1 MFQKQRKLS
10 YNFCQSFFQLAVL
23 KHNRTWTSFYT
34 GSFNYLLIRHFSF
47 GARGT
52 PDKQVQNLVTFS
64 EKLFY
69 FVFSLLVSLLRVLV
83 LSKRALSFWFNT
95 LRVCPFMC
103 KIKVQQL
110 IKVAF
115 QNVLVQ
121 KHALLARRYWMG
133 YTLGIFW
140 THKLKKRNFSCNMT
154 NTAVD

>member
-23 KHNRTWTSFYT
+23 KHNRTWMSFYT
-34 GSFNYLLIRHFSF
+34 GSFNYLLIRYLSF

-52 PDKQVQNLVTFS
+52 PDMQMQNLVTLS
-64 EKLFY
+64 EKLFC

-110 IKVAF
+110 IKVAL

-154 NTAVD
+154 NTAVG

>member
-23 KHNRTWTSFYT
+23 KHNRTWMSFYT
-34 GSFNYLLIRHFSF
+34 GSFNYLLIRHLSF

-52 PDKQVQNLVTFS
+52 PEMQMQNLVTLS
-64 EKLFY
+64 EKLFC
-69 FVFSLLVSLLRVLV
+69 FVFSLLVSHLRVLV

-110 IKVAF
+110 IKVAL

-154 NTAVD
+154 NTAVG

>member
-23 KHNRTWTSFYT
+23 KHNRTWMSFYT
-34 GSFNYLLIRHFSF
+34 GSFNYLLIRHLSF

-52 PDKQVQNLVTFS
+52 PDMQMQNLVTLS
-64 EKLFY
+64 EKLFC

-110 IKVAF
+110 IKVAL

>member
-10 YNFCQSFFQLAVL
+10 YNCCQSFFQLAVL
-23 KHNRTWTSFYT
+23 KHNRTWMSFYT
-34 GSFNYLLIRHFSF
+34 GSFNYLLIRHLSF

-52 PDKQVQNLVTFS
+52 PDMEMQNLVTLS
-64 EKLFY
+64 EKLFC

-110 IKVAF
+110 IKVAL

-133 YTLGIFW
+133 YTLVIFL

-154 NTAVD
+154 NTAVG

>member
-23 KHNRTWTSFYT
+23 KHNRTWMSFYT
-34 GSFNYLLIRHFSF
+34 GSFNYLLMRHFSF

-52 PDKQVQNLVTFS
+52 PDMQVQNLVTLS

-110 IKVAF
+110 IKVAL

>member
-23 KHNRTWTSFYT
+23 KHNRTWMSFYT
-34 GSFNYLLIRHFSF
+34 GSFNYLLMRHFSF

-52 PDKQVQNLVTFS
+52 PDMQVQNLVTLS

-83 LSKRALSFWFNT
+83 LSKRALSFWFST
-95 LRVCPFMC
+95 LRVCPFMY
-103 KIKVQQL
+103 KSKAKQL
-110 IKVAF
+110 IKAAL

-121 KHALLARRYWMG
+121 KTRPFSSQVFN
-133 YTLGIFW
+133 GIHRGHFFDAQI
-140 THKLKKRNFSCNMT
+140 KKEAFFLQH
-154 NTAVD
+154 D

>member
-1 MFQKQRKLS
+1 MLQKQRKLS

-23 KHNRTWTSFYT
+23 KHNRTWMSFYT
-34 GSFNYLLIRHFSF
+34 GSFNYLLIRHLSF

-52 PDKQVQNLVTFS
+52 PDMQMQNLVTLS
-64 EKLFY
+64 EKLFC

-110 IKVAF
+110 IKVAL

>member
-10 YNFCQSFFQLAVL
+10 YNFCQSFFQLSGL
-23 KHNRTWTSFYT
+23 KHNRTWMSFYT
-34 GSFNYLLIRHFSF
+34 GSFNYLLIRHLSF

-52 PDKQVQNLVTFS
+52 PDMEMQNLVTLS
-64 EKLFY
+64 EKLFC
-69 FVFSLLVSLLRVLV
+69 FVFSLLVSLLRVIV

-110 IKVAF
+110 IKVAL

-133 YTLGIFW
+133 YTLVIFL

-154 NTAVD
+154 NTAVG

>member
-10 YNFCQSFFQLAVL
+10 YNFCQSFFQLSGL
-23 KHNRTWTSFYT
+23 KHNRTWMSFYT
-34 GSFNYLLIRHFSF
+34 GSFNYLLIRHLSF

-52 PDKQVQNLVTFS
+52 PDMEMQNLVTLS
-64 EKLFY
+64 EKLFC

-110 IKVAF
+110 IKVAL

-133 YTLGIFW
+133 YTLVIFL

-154 NTAVD
+154 NTAVG